1 MKTLLS
7 GRKMKAADAYAIE
20 QIGIPSVVLMERA
33 ALAVALRAEKAAD
46 AFGPGCHIWAL
57 CGAGNNG
64 ADGVAAA
71 RMLHLKGYRTTIF
84 MAGREEKGTQEL
96 QLQLSIARRLG
107 IPVKTWERMKE
118 EPGGCQV
125 LLDGLFGVGLSR
137 EIEGEYKR
145 CMELAGEI
153 LTGKN
158 GIQEGPSSESVP
170 QGTGIYGKYPTTSSK
185 PWCIAIDIPSGIHSG
200 TGAVME
206 IALQADETVTFGWE
220 KMGTAVYPGRS
231 FAGTVTVAD
240 IGFPKEALQ
249 AEPEEEE
256 PISIAY
262 ACEKADL
269 MRVPERK
276 AYSNKGTFGRV
287 LIAAGSKNM
296 SGAAYLS
303 ALGAYRSGAGL
314 VKILTV
320 EENRAVLQ
328 TLLPEAIIAS
338 YTPEQLLGGREDFK
352 EMIEEQMKWAD
363 VVVLGPGLG
372 NEPYVEYLA
381 EDILTSAFVP
391 VIIDADGLNTIA
403 SHPYLTSYY
412 TENIVITPH
421 LGEMARL
428 TGQKTE
434 EIQADLF
441 GAAFSYATHYGI
453 TCVLKDAATVT
464 AGREGALYINT
475 SGTSAMA
482 KAGSGDVLTGIL
494 AGLMALGL
502 EEEEAAY
509 LGVYIHGLAGEEVS
523 KNGLHSLLAT
533 ELARAAGTVM
543 AGTKGGNKTE

>member
-1 MKTLLS
+1 
-7 GRKMKAADAYAIE
+7 
-20 QIGIPSVVLMERA
+20 
-33 ALAVALRAEKAAD
+33 
-46 AFGPGCHIWAL
+46 
-57 CGAGNNG
+57 
-64 ADGVAAA
+64 
-71 RMLHLKGYRTTIF
+71 
-84 MAGREEKGTQEL
+84 
-96 QLQLSIARRLG
+96 
-107 IPVKTWERMKE
+107 
-118 EPGGCQV
+118 
-125 LLDGLFGVGLSR
+125 
-137 EIEGEYKR
+137 
-145 CMELAGEI
+145 
-153 LTGKN
+153 
-158 GIQEGPSSESVP
+158 
-170 QGTGIYGKYPTTSSK
+170 
-185 PWCIAIDIPSGIHSG
+185 
-200 TGAVME
+200 ME

-372 NEPYVEYLA
+372 KWTLCG
-381 EDILTSAFVP
+381 IS
-391 VIIDADGLNTIA
+391 GGGH
-403 SHPYLTSYY
+403 SHK
-412 TENIVITPH
+412 
-421 LGEMARL
+421 RL
-428 TGQKTE
+428 
-434 EIQADLF
+434 
-441 GAAFSYATHYGI
+441 
-453 TCVLKDAATVT
+453 C
-464 AGREGALYINT
+464 AG
-475 SGTSAMA
+475 
-482 KAGSGDVLTGIL
+482 D
-494 AGLMALGL
+494 
-502 EEEEAAY
+502 
-509 LGVYIHGLAGEEVS
+509 H
-523 KNGLHSLLAT
+523 
-533 ELARAAGTVM
+533 
-543 AGTKGGNKTE
+543 